1 MSLAPLALNSP
12 AFTHEMGQVKSETEK
27 HLPALFHYL
36 DRFISHAVKGG
47 KDKLF
52 RNQVGFR
59 ELLHSHGIRDIV
71 DLSKDNK
78 DLQKTF
84 EAAADKDY
92 QASEENIR
100 NPLNLAQHLDSVID
114 LQTSITSR
122 SQPLSRSK
130 LFISPVLVR
139 VKNIASKFFNA
150 AESWALKKL
159 PEISK
164 AISNQERANETAK
177 LFDRLNSAKPK
188 ILIFDIDGTL
198 RPSEAG
204 SAGHITPNLDENL
217 IADLKKVKDDT
228 RYQIYFVTTRPES
241 EIRKSN
247 VLRAGIPVFC
257 ENGRVKINI
266 QGQTEKTVQDLDPE
280 LSTATEGMK
289 KSIKQYIKVNCPASN
304 VQESSTKESLIT
316 DMFTLPGSVCFGI
329 KADDYTGMKQSLLE
343 DFNNFTSADRDWEV
357 KEYGRFIE
365 LRHKRF
371 NADKFKPLAQI
382 LMDNHAANG
391 TAKREDVYIFGDQ
404 KVEYEATRAMDNV
417 NHHQSNFV
425 LVGNAVS
432 GDGINYKLKNPA
444 SLKFLISE
452 LAATTN
458 SQISTAT
465 NMQTTNADA

>member
-1 MSLAPLALNSP
+1 MSLAPLALKSA
-12 AFTHEMGQVKSETEK
+12 AFMDEMHKVKSETEK

-36 DRFISHAVKGG
+36 DRFIGHAVKGG
-47 KDKLF
+47 KDELF

-204 SAGHITPNLDENL
+204 SAGHITPNLDDKL
-217 IADLKKVKDDT
+217 ISDLQKLKKDT

-257 ENGRVKINI
+257 QNGRVKINI

-289 KSIKQYIKVNCPASN
+289 KSIKQYIKVNYPASN
-304 VQESSTKESLIT
+304 VQESSTQRPESPIT
-316 DMFTLPGSVCFGI
+316 DIFTLSGSVCFGI
-329 KADDYTGMKQSLLE
+329 KANDYTGLKQSLIE
-343 DFNNFTSADRDWEV
+343 DLNNFTSANHDWEV

-365 LRHKRF
+365 LRHRKF
-371 NADKFKPLAQI
+371 NADKFRPLAQI
-382 LMDNHAANG
+382 LMENHANG
-391 TAKREDVYIFGDQ
+391 TANREDIYI
-404 KVEYEATRAMDNV
+404 
-417 NHHQSNFV
+417 
-425 LVGNAVS
+425 
-432 GDGINYKLKNPA
+432 
-444 SLKFLISE
+444 
-452 LAATTN
+452 
-458 SQISTAT
+458 
-465 NMQTTNADA
+465 

>member
-1 MSLAPLALNSP
+1 
-12 AFTHEMGQVKSETEK
+12 MGKVQSEPEK

-36 DRFISHAVKGG
+36 DKFIGLAVEDD

-52 RNQVGFR
+52 GKEVDFIN
-59 ELLHSHGIRDIV
+59 LLHTHHMKDAA
-71 DLSKDNK
+71 DLSADT
-78 DLQKTF
+78 DLHSTF
-84 EAAADKDY
+84 IKAADKDY
-92 QASEENIR
+92 RESAAAIK

-114 LQTSITSR
+114 LQASITSG
-122 SQPLSRSK
+122 SQPVSQSK
-130 LFISPVLVR
+130 FFIPSVLET
-139 VKNIASKFFNA
+139 VKNIASKAFNTKA
-150 AESWALKKL
+150 FNTAENFVLKKL
-159 PEISK
+159 SEISN
-164 AISNQERANETAK
+164 AISNQERANETEI
-177 LFDRLNSAKPK
+177 LFGRLNSVKPK

-198 RPSEAG
+198 RPLEAG
-204 SAGHITPNLDENL
+204 SAGHITPSLDENL

-247 VLRAGIPVFC
+247 VLKAGITVFC
-257 ENGRVKINI
+257 ENGRVKINA

-289 KSIKQYIKVNCPASN
+289 KSIEQYIKVNYPASN

-371 NADKFKPLAQI
+371 NADKFRPVAQI

-391 TAKREDVYIFGDQ
+391 TAKKEDVYIFGDQ

-432 GDGINYKLKNPA
+432 GEGIDYKLKNPA

-465 NMQTTNADA
+465 NMQTANAAA